1 MLLSVKFRIGGF
13 VEYELDKLLCRKNP
27 IFQSIFYS

>member
-13 VEYELDKLLCRKNP
+13 VEYELDYLLRRKNQ